1 MEKLIYEKKVMRIIE
16 GLEKNFLEQGLTSDT
31 RYLDY
36 HNSICPRCGEVIKT
50 YRGEVKG
57 LASVSSFLVLE
68 LKKAVLYGLC
78 KTCVKEL
85 SRVTFAEHKTE
96 ETEERIFDKFPDL
109 RRVSEERTNEKE
121 IKMQREIF
129 TKASGAK

>member
-68 LKKAVLYGLC
+68 QKKAVLYGLC
-78 KTCVKEL
+78 KTCIKEL
-85 SRVTFAEHKTE
+85 SKITFIEHETK
-96 ETEERIFDKFPDL
+96 ETEERIFDKVPDL
-109 RRVSEERTNEKE
+109 RRTSIERPTEEQSKRE
-121 IKMQREIF
+121 REILA
-129 TKASGAK
+129 KARVF